1 MTSVGAIQT
10 VNCPRFVEALTLV
23 DCPIEIDA
31 GSNMRINTTE
41 PSGEESSVV
50 VEGMSDFV
58 TLVLLMM
65 TIMSMILLLIII
77 IMIINDKYNNDDW
90 NDHHHR
96 LGLVYKLKFYLPLL
110 GGEAVNISFSQIIH

>member
-65 TIMSMILLLIII
+65 TIMSIILLLLII
-77 IMIINDKYNNDDW
+77 IMIINDEYNNDD
-90 NDHHHR
+90 
-96 LGLVYKLKFYLPLL
+96 
-110 GGEAVNISFSQIIH
+110 

>member
-10 VNCPRFVEALTLV
+10 GNCPRFVEALTLV

-65 TIMSMILLLIII
+65 MIMSIIILLLLIII
-77 IMIINDKYNNDDW
+77 IIIINDEYNNDDW
-90 NDHHHR
+90 
-96 LGLVYKLKFYLPLL
+96 
-110 GGEAVNISFSQIIH
+110 E